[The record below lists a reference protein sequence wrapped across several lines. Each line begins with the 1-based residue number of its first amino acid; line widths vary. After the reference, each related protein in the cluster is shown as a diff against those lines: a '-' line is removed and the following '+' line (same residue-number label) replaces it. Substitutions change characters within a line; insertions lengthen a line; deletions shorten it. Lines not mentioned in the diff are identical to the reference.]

1 MASHAA
7 TAADLHHHHDEEHPP
22 PVVWSA
28 RTPIGLMGMLFFIGS
43 EIALFGSF
51 FMAYFF
57 IRVAG
62 EADYSSWAHQM
73 GDALPMGVVTLN
85 SLILFSSSVTI
96 HYAEI
101 ALLRGARGW
110 QAIWIALTAVLGF
123 TFLGIQILEYA
134 ELVGH
139 EHLGPSNSAY
149 SSVFF
154 SLTGLHGSH
163 VAVGGILLLIMLA
176 RTLRGHYSPDPDQH
190 VGFRTMAIYW
200 HFVDVVWVFVFG
212 LIYVPG
218 NWDVW
223 GDETVLGMPGNV
235 TFFVGAVL
243 ILLLMFLAPKLVGKS
258 APQH

>member
-1 MASHAA
+1 
-7 TAADLHHHHDEEHPP
+7 
-22 PVVWSA
+22 VWSA

-62 EADYSSWAHQM
+62 EADYSSWATQM
-73 GDALPMGVVTLN
+73 GDHLPMGVVTLN

-101 ALLRGARGW
+101 CLMRGSRGW

-134 ELVGH
+134 ELIGH

-176 RTLRGHYSPDPDQH
+176 RTLRGHYAPDPDKH

-200 HFVDVVWVFVFG
+200 HFVDVVWIFVFG

-218 NWDVW
+218 NWKSW
-223 GDETVLGMPGNV
+223 SDETVLGMPGNV
-235 TFFVGAVL
+235 TFFVGAGI
-243 ILLLMFLAPKLVGKS
+243 ILFLMFGLPKLLGKTAPK
-258 APQH
+258 H